1 MASKFN
7 KEGKYLLENDNIPF
21 KTLLMD
27 TVLRSQFRLKAW
39 LAVSYIFST
48 LASDSSFLFDFLNH
62 RTSVFLRMSATVLC
76 SRLNCDVMVSAAL

>member
-27 TVLRSQFRLKAW
+27 TVLRPQFRLKAW

-48 LASDSSFLFDFLNH
+48 LASDSSFLH
-62 RTSVFLRMSATVLC
+62 MSATVLC
-76 SRLNCDVMVSAAL
+76 SRLNCDVMVSAALRKVMKV